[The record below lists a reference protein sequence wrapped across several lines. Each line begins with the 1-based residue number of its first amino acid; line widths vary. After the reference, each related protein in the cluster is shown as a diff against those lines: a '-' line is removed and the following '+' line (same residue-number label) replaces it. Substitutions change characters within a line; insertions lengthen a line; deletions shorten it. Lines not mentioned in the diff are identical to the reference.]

1 MSMGG
6 SNITGGVGIGPFS
19 RPVESRH
26 LAVICAAII
35 TAVGAVDLLSS
46 NVNLAIL
53 YALPVVIAAQ
63 SGQRLLVVSMALIAI
78 CLTYLGYFVGPR
90 AEHNATIAE
99 MFRNYR
105 FFNRT
110 LCVATLLSITG
121 VAFLYMNVHSKLE
134 AHRAEPGSGDGDR
147 NVYNEV
153 LRFFEQLTAT
163 LVTALLIVCVA
174 VMDWFAPRE
183 FNLAILYVV
192 PLVSLIW
199 VNSRKLLWGVFVVL
213 LVCTFA
219 GFAMDR
225 FGTMDMTVAPHL
237 LRNRFLA
244 AVVLLGCT
252 ALLHFAM
259 GSHGRAEMKPIE
271 PEAAPAV

>member
-53 YALPVVIAAQ
+53 YALPVVIAAL
-63 SGQRLLVVSMALIAI
+63 SGQRLLVAGMTLIAI
-78 CLTYLGYFVGPR
+78 CLSYTGYFIGPQ
-90 AEHNATIAE
+90 AEQGSTLAE
-99 MFRNYR
+99 MFSNYR

-110 LCVATLLSITG
+110 LCVATLLAITG
-121 VAFLYMNVHSKLE
+121 ASFLYINVHSKLMSQ
-134 AHRAEPGSGDGDR
+134 RAEHGPADGDR
-147 NVYNEV
+147 HVYNEV
-153 LRFFEQLTAT
+153 LRFFEQLTAS
-163 LVTALLIVCVA
+163 LVTVMLIVCVA

-213 LVCTFA
+213 LICTFA
-219 GFAMDR
+219 GFALDR
-225 FGTMDMTVAPHL
+225 FGAMDLTVAPHL

-244 AVVLLGCT
+244 GVVLMGCT

-259 GSHGRAEMKPIE
+259 GSHGPTEAKTLE
-271 PEAAPAV
+271 PEPAPAV